1 MVALFALGSNGSGQL
16 GIDHKNDV
24 SSPEIAHIPLSGDD
38 REILKIAA
46 GGNHTLVLFSDGD
59 LYTAG
64 DGSDGRCLIGEA
76 EFDNVTGNKSGRFR
90 KSPLAGASLISAT
103 WEASTAVLDDG
114 QVITSGTGNKGE
126 LGLGKS
132 VLNSKDSQAIPG
144 FPPPGTTVVD
154 LAASM
159 SHTVAVLSNG
169 EVYGWGV
176 GRKGQLGEPAENH
189 WMPHRIDRVPFHA
202 CRVACGRDFTY
213 IVGGPDEGRHIVFG
227 SDKWSVIS
235 DAPKTVP
242 SWKEIGASWGSIYVL
257 LESGSL
263 LSWGRNDHKQL
274 CPPKLPK
281 VQLLAVGSEHALA
294 LTEEGDRVIAWGW
307 GEHGNCGPIT
317 DPSNVDFAGS
327 EILISQNVVA
337 LGAGC
342 ATSWV
347 VMASERISGQSG
359 CSNDDS
365 R

>member
-16 GIDHKNDV
+16 GIDHKDDV
-24 SSPEIAHIPLSGDD
+24 SSPTIAHFPPSGDD

-46 GGNHTLVLFSDGD
+46 GGNHTLALFSNGE
-59 LYTAG
+59 LYAAG
-64 DGSDGRCLIGEA
+64 EASDGRCLTREA
-76 EFDNVTGNKSGRFR
+76 ECDNQTGNKSGRFR
-90 KSPLAGASLISAT
+90 MIPNARVRLCAAT
-103 WEASTAVLDDG
+103 WEASTAVLNDG

-132 VLNSKDSQAIPG
+132 VLNSRDPQAIPG
-144 FPPPGTTVVD
+144 FPPQGTSVVD

-176 GRKGQLGEPAENH
+176 GRKGQLGEPAADH
-189 WMPHRIDRVPFHA
+189 WVPHKIDLVPFPA

-213 IVGGPDEGRHIVFG
+213 IVGEPEEGRHIVFG

-235 DAPKTVP
+235 DAPRAVP
-242 SWKEIGASWGSIYVL
+242 SWKDIGASWGSIYVL

-274 CPPKLPK
+274 CPPRLPK
-281 VQLLAVGSEHALA
+281 IQRLAVGSEHALA

-307 GEHGNCGPIT
+307 GEHGNCGPIE
-317 DPSNVDFAGS
+317 DPSNVDFDGN
-327 EILISQNVVA
+327 EILVSRGVVA

-347 VMASERISGQSG
+347 AVRAESILDNSRCSG
-359 CSNDDS
+359 DDD